1 MKKCKFVKFF
11 FLASICWVSN
21 LVANAQVP
29 IISYSNPQ
37 IYTKGTS
44 ISSLTPTNTGGVV
57 LPPLGT
63 VTTFAGSKTSGSA
76 NGTGT
81 SATFSLP
88 TGVCTDG
95 INLYVCDQG
104 NNMIRK
110 IDLSTGIVSTLA
122 GSTTS
127 GSSNGTGVLASFD
140 NPEGVC
146 TDGTN
151 LYVADGSNNMIRK
164 IVLSTG
170 VVSTLAG
177 STTYGSSNG
186 TGTSA
191 RFFTPQG
198 VCTDGTNLYV
208 AEGGNNMIRK
218 IVLSTGVVSTLAG
231 STTSGSS
238 DGTGTSASFKVPCSV
253 ITDGTNLYVS
263 DMFNNMIR
271 KIVISTGVVST
282 LAGSTT
288 SGSSDGIGASASFH
302 WPKELCFV
310 GTSLY
315 MSDYFNNEIRKVETY
330 PGGYSVSP
338 ALPAGLSIDATT
350 GIISG
355 TPTSVTA
362 AANYLVTGTNAS
374 ASGTATV
381 NITVTDALPAIS
393 YSTPQVYTKGIT
405 ITSLIPTS
413 TGGTVTNYSVSPA
426 LPAGLSMN
434 AATGVITGTPTSV
447 TASAVYAVTATNT
460 GGSTTSSVT
469 ITVNDIA
476 PSGLS
481 YITPNIYTKGTAI
494 TSLSPTVSGG
504 SVVSYSVSP
513 SLPAGLSLNTTTG
526 VISGTPTA
534 VTTTASYTITA
545 TNTGGSTTKAV
556 TITVNDVAPSGL
568 SYTTP
573 NIYTKGTVIT
583 SLSPTVSGG
592 SVVSYS
598 VSPSLPAGLSLN
610 TTTGVISGI
619 PTAVTSTA
627 SYTITATNTGG
638 STTKAVT
645 ITVNDVAPSGLSY
658 TTPNTYTKGTAITSL
673 SPTVSGG
680 SVVSYSVSPSL
691 PAGLSLNTTTG
702 VISGTPTAVTSTA
715 SYTITATNTGGSTT
729 KVVTITVNDVA
740 PSGLSYTAPNIYTKD
755 KAITSLTPTVSG
767 GAVVSYSVSPA
778 LPAGLS
784 INPTTGII
792 SGIPTAI
799 TAEGTYTVT
808 ATNSGGSTTKAVVIT
823 VNDIPP
829 AQLSYANPN
838 TFTKGIAI
846 SLLAPEVYGGE
857 VASFTVSPALP
868 SGLSLNSTSGDITG
882 TPTAITPVAIYTVT
896 ATNSGGST
904 TYDVTITVN
913 DLAPANLSY
922 ISPNIFIKDVAITA
936 LTPVV
941 SGGLVLSYS
950 VSPDLP
956 IGLSLNTNTG
966 EISGTP
972 TAVAPATTYTVTA
985 TNSGGAI
992 TYDVNITVND
1002 VAPVISYTSSN
1013 VYTKGMVIPNLSPTV
1028 SGGLVVSYSVSPA
1041 LPAGLSLNTLT
1052 GEISGTPTAITPP
1065 ATYTVTAVNS
1075 GGTSTYD
1082 VNITVNDVAP
1092 VISYISTNVYTKGMV
1107 IPNLIPEVSGG
1118 LVVSYSVS
1126 PALPAGL
1133 SLNTL
1138 TGEISGT
1145 PTTITPPATYTFT
1158 AVNSGG
1164 TSTYDV
1170 AITVNDVAPVTSYIS
1185 SNVYT
1190 KGIVIPNLIP
1200 AVSGGLVVSYSVS
1213 PALPDGLNLNTLTG
1227 ELSGTPTTI
1236 TPLATYTVIATN
1248 SGGSSTYDVTITVND
1263 VAPAGLSYTTPN
1275 LFMKGMAISSL
1286 QPTISGN
1293 VVTYSVNPTLPTG
1306 LVLDA
1311 LTGII
1316 SGTPTVRFATA
1327 NYTVRAVNSG
1337 GEVSV
1342 TIQITVPD
1350 IAGDLNGDGKIVLP
1364 ELAGDKD
1371 GDGIIDHGEIAG
1383 DLNGDG
1389 KIVLPELAG
1398 DKDGDGII
1406 DPGEIAGDLNG
1417 DGKIVLPE
1425 LAGDKDGDGII
1436 DNGEIVGD
1444 LNGDGKIVLPELA
1457 GDTNG
1462 DGKIDNGEIAGDL
1475 NGDGRITAP
1484 EIAGDKDG
1492 DGKID
1497 NGEIAGDLNGDGK
1510 ITSPELAGD
1519 TNGDGIMD
1527 NGEIAGDLNGDGK
1540 IISPELAGDING
1552 DGKIDNGEIAGDI
1565 NGDGKI
1571 ISPELAGDIN
1581 GDGKIDNGEIAGDLN
1596 GDGKITNPELAGDT
1610 NGDGKIDNGEIAGD
1624 TNGDGK
1630 ITSPE
1635 LAGDTNGDSTINNN
1649 EILGDSNGDGKIDN
1663 SEIAGDANG
1672 DGKIGVGEVDATPI
1686 IVSTLTPAD
1695 NPVIGCEN
1703 SSLDL
1708 PYSLT
1713 TGAPTQYKLTFDA
1726 LTLSAGV
1733 QNVPYTDL
1741 PGSTSSTLDFT
1752 IPDGIADGTYHGT
1765 LQLRNSAQESAAY
1778 PFTFTI
1784 NVSTRYIVKKF
1795 EDVILIDNSS
1805 KRFTGYQW
1813 YKDGVAITGATKQFY
1828 QDPDGLTGSYSV
1840 ELTTV
1845 DGQTLSSCSKSF
1857 TGNKQVR
1864 VTAYPNPVNAHQYLT
1879 VKISG
1884 LEVSSLENASLVI
1897 FNVSGVEVYHSTK
1910 VESLNSVILP
1920 GIPGVYIGHIHTVSG
1935 NDYQFKVIVTQ

>member
-238 DGTGTSASFKVPCSV
+238 DGTGTSASFNGPIGVCTDGTNLYVADGNNNMIRKIVISTGVVSTLAGSTTSGSSDGTGTSASFKFPISV

-263 DMFNNMIR
+263 DLINNMIR

-534 VTTTASYTITA
+534 VTT
-545 TNTGGSTTKAV
+545 
-556 TITVNDVAPSGL
+556 
-568 SYTTP
+568 
-573 NIYTKGTVIT
+573 
-583 SLSPTVSGG
+583 
-592 SVVSYS
+592 
-598 VSPSLPAGLSLN
+598 
-610 TTTGVISGI
+610 
-619 PTAVTSTA
+619 TA

-1145 PTTITPPATYTFT
+1145 PTTITPPATYTVT

-1236 TPLATYTVIATN
+1236 TPLATYKVIATN

-1406 DPGEIAGDLNG
+1406 DPGEITGDLNGDGKIVLPELAGDKDGDGIIDPGEIAGDLNG

-1436 DNGEIVGD
+1436 DHGEIAGD

-1457 GDTNG
+1457 GDKDG
-1462 DGKIDNGEIAGDL
+1462 DGIIDHGEIAGDL
-1475 NGDGRITAP
+1475 NGDGKIVLP
-1484 EIAGDKDG
+1484 ELAGDKDG
-1492 DGKID
+1492 DGIID
-1497 NGEIAGDLNGDGK
+1497 HGEIAGDLNGDGKIVLPELAGDKDGDGIIDHGEIAGDLNGAGKIVLPELGGDKDGDGIIDHGEIAGDLNGDGKIVLPELAGDKDGDGIIDHGEIVGDLNGDGK

-1519 TNGDGIMD
+1519 TNGD
-1527 NGEIAGDLNGDGK
+1527 
-1540 IISPELAGDING
+1540 
-1552 DGKIDNGEIAGDI
+1552 
-1565 NGDGKI
+1565 
-1571 ISPELAGDIN
+1571 
-1581 GDGKIDNGEIAGDLN
+1581 
-1596 GDGKITNPELAGDT
+1596 
-1610 NGDGKIDNGEIAGD
+1610 
-1624 TNGDGK
+1624 
-1630 ITSPE
+1630 
-1635 LAGDTNGDSTINNN
+1635 STIDNN

>member
-238 DGTGTSASFKVPCSV
+238 DGTGTSASFNGPIGVC
-253 ITDGTNLYVS
+253 TDGTNLYVA
-263 DMFNNMIR
+263 DGNNNMIR

-573 NIYTKGTVIT
+573 NIYTKGTV
-583 SLSPTVSGG
+583 
-592 SVVSYS
+592 
-598 VSPSLPAGLSLN
+598 
-610 TTTGVISGI
+610 
-619 PTAVTSTA
+619 
-627 SYTITATNTGG
+627 
-638 STTKAVT
+638 
-645 ITVNDVAPSGLSY
+645 
-658 TTPNTYTKGTAITSL
+658 ITSL

-1145 PTTITPPATYTFT
+1145 PTTITPPATYTVT